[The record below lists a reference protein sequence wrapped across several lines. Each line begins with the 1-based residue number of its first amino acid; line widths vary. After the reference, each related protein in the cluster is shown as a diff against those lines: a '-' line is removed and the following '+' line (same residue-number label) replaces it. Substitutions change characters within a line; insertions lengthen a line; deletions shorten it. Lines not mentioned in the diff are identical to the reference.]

1 MPAYKKPNI
10 LTYHLYNRERS
21 SCCRRIRI
29 ALALKNI
36 PNVVLHNVD
45 TDTGEHMTEE
55 YRAMN
60 PSGAVP
66 TFVREITSP
75 TGEVKERFVLTQS
88 TAILEYLVEKFP
100 LMGYPLMPDYRYMEQ
115 KARIREMMAIVSQ
128 DIFPI
133 ANRKNANRIR
143 EIRDS
148 ENDQISFLKVALH
161 EGFDAY
167 EKMLEKYGGCYSVG
181 DELSMADVCLAPM
194 VLQAKMWGVDVCTEG
209 KRWPKIKIVVEEC
222 GKIKAFAHEMGL
234 AGAV

>member
-1 MPAYKKPNI
+1 MPARDQPNI
-10 LTYHLYNRERS
+10 LTHHLYHRERS
-21 SCCRRIRI
+21 SCARRVRI
-29 ALALKNI
+29 ALALKNV
-36 PNVVLHNVD
+36 PNVVLHDVD
-45 TDTGEHMTEE
+45 MDAGEHMTDA

-75 TGEVKERFVLTQS
+75 TGEVRERFVLTQS
-88 TAILEYLVEKFP
+88 TAILEYLEELFP
-100 LMGYPLMPDYRYMEQ
+100 FGHAFLPDHRKREQ
-115 KARIREMMAIVSQ
+115 RARIREMVAIVTQ

-148 ENDQISFLKVALH
+148 EDDQLVFLQRALH

-181 DELSMADVCLAPM
+181 DELSMADVCLVPQ
-194 VLQAKMWGVDVCTEG
+194 VVQAKMWGVDACG
-209 KRWPKIKIVVEEC
+209 DGWRWALIKGIVEQLGRIE
-222 GKIKAFAHEMGL
+222 AFAKEMG
-234 AGAV
+234 